1 MNAPTSHPLQCRCG
15 TVKGFV
21 ADARNTHRALC
32 YCKDCQAFAHFLK
45 MPTEILDERGGSDV
59 IQTLPKNVTFTQGTK
74 ALACMRLTD
83 NGLLRWYAA
92 CCNTPVGNTLPSFK
106 LSFVGLVHSCLAN
119 PNQSL
124 QDSFGAVRAVVNTQG
139 AMGTPKPQ
147 SKRALAAIGWALALI
162 ARARIDG
169 SYKQT
174 PFFHVEHGT
183 PIATPRVL
191 SGEERAQL
199 RNAVDATAA

>member
-1 MNAPTSHPLQCRCG
+1 MSARMPHPLQCRCG

-21 ADARNTHRALC
+21 ADVRSTHRALC

-45 MPTEILDERGGSDV
+45 RPAEILDARGGSDV
-59 IQTLPKNVTFTQGTK
+59 IQTQQKNVTFTQGTE

-83 NGLLRWYAA
+83 RGLLRWYAA
-92 CCNTPVGNTLPSFK
+92 CCNTPIGNTLPGFK

-139 AMGTPKPQ
+139 AVGTPKPE
-147 SKRALAAIGWALALI
+147 SRGALATIGWALALI
-162 ARARIDG
+162 ARARFNG

-174 PFFHVEHGT
+174 PFFRADGT
-183 PIATPRVL
+183 PIATPRLL
-191 SGEERAQL
+191 SGEERTQL
-199 RNAVDATAA
+199 RNAV